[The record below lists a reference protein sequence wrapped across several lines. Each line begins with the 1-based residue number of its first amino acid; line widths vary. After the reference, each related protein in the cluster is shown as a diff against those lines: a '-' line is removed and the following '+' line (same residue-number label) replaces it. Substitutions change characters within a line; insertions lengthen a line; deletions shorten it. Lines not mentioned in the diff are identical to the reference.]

1 MSAVRPDAPRGSPGS
16 LRLRLLAGTLV
27 WVLLTV
33 VVAGWALG
41 RMFSEHVERQF
52 RAELV
57 THLNQLAAHLAIDA
71 EGRPS
76 LGAVLSDPRFA
87 RPYSGLYWQIDVLAD
102 AAPDSARGQEGD
114 AAGRRGALRS
124 RSLWDVVL
132 AVPRDLPADGQVHAH
147 DTEGPDGAPL
157 RMIEQV
163 LRPAEQPDMVLRV
176 IVAAN
181 AALVAEPVARF
192 QRLLAIALALLAA
205 GLAVAALVQ
214 VRVGL
219 RPLARL
225 REGLAAVREGRSGAI
240 DGRFPAEIQPLVEE
254 FNAVLARNAEVVE
267 RARTHAGNLAHAVKT
282 PLAVLANAAEQA
294 LEAGGEQARGGQAVG
309 EQAGG
314 GQAPDAAPAGQLA
327 RLVREQVAL
336 ARTQV
341 EHHLARSRV
350 AAAVGVPGQRTP
362 LRPVIEGLLRL
373 MRKVH
378 AAQALQFELSA
389 CEAQLAF
396 RGEAQDLHE
405 MLGNLIDNASKWA
418 ARQVRVEAGVESG
431 QLLIRIDD
439 DGPGLPPEAREAV
452 FGRGVRADERTP
464 GSGLG
469 LSIVRE
475 LAQLYGGGV
484 ALHASPLG
492 GLRAEL
498 HLPLAA

>member
-1 MSAVRPDAPRGSPGS
+1 MPAVNPASARGGLGS

-27 WVLLTV
+27 WVALTV
-33 VVAGWALG
+33 VVAGWGLG
-41 RMFSEHVERQF
+41 RLFNEHVERQF
-52 RAELV
+52 NAELG
-57 THLNQLAAHLAIDA
+57 THLEQLAAQLTLDVDD
-71 EGRPS
+71 RPA
-76 LGAVLSDPRFA
+76 LRGALSDPRFA
-87 RPYSGLYWQIDVLAD
+87 RPYSGLYWQIDGID
-102 AAPDSARGQEGD
+102 PD
-114 AAGRRGALRS
+114 RRGALRS
-124 RSLWDVVL
+124 RSLWDGVLVV
-132 AVPRDLPADGQVHAH
+132 PGDRPADGERHVHQA
-147 DTEGPDGAPL
+147 EGPDGARL
-157 RMIEQV
+157 QLVEQA
-163 LRPAEQPDMVLRV
+163 LHPAERPELRLRL

-181 AALVAEPVARF
+181 SALIDEPVARF
-192 QRLLAIALALLAA
+192 NRLLLLALGLLAG

-225 REGLAAVREGRSGAI
+225 RDGLAAVRDGRAGAI
-240 DGRFPAEIQPLVEE
+240 QGRFPAEVQPLVDE
-254 FNAVLARNAEVVE
+254 FNAVLVRNAEVVE

-294 LEAGGEQARGGQAVG
+294 AD
-309 EQAGG
+309 
-314 GQAPDAAPAGQLA
+314 DAAAATLA
-327 RLVREQVAL
+327 RLVREQVGL

-341 EHHLARSRV
+341 EHHLARARA

-373 MRKVH
+373 MGKVH
-378 AAQALQFELSA
+378 AARALQFELSA
-389 CEAQLAF
+389 CDPQLAF

-418 ARQVRVEAGVESG
+418 ARQVRVQVDVHGSE
-431 QLLIRIDD
+431 LIVRIDD
-439 DGPGLPPEAREAV
+439 DGPGLRAEAREAV
-452 FGRGVRADERTP
+452 FARGVRADERTP

-484 ALHASPLG
+484 ALLASPLG

-498 HLPLAA
+498 RLPLAA

>member
-1 MSAVRPDAPRGSPGS
+1 MPAVNPASARGGLGS

-27 WVLLTV
+27 WVALTV
-33 VVAGWALG
+33 VVAGWGLG
-41 RMFSEHVERQF
+41 RLFNEHVERQF
-52 RAELV
+52 NAELG
-57 THLNQLAAHLAIDA
+57 THLEQLAAQLTLDVDD
-71 EGRPS
+71 RPA
-76 LGAVLSDPRFA
+76 LRGALSDPRFA
-87 RPYSGLYWQIDVLAD
+87 RPYSGLYWQIDGID
-102 AAPDSARGQEGD
+102 PD
-114 AAGRRGALRS
+114 RRGALRS
-124 RSLWDVVL
+124 RSLWDGVLVV
-132 AVPRDLPADGQVHAH
+132 PGDRPADGERHVHQA
-147 DTEGPDGAPL
+147 EGPDGARL
-157 RMIEQV
+157 QLVEQA
-163 LRPAEQPDMVLRV
+163 LHPAERPELRLRL

-181 AALVAEPVARF
+181 AALIDEPVARF
-192 QRLLAIALALLAA
+192 NRLLLLALGLLAG

-225 REGLAAVREGRSGAI
+225 RDGLAAVRDGRAGAI
-240 DGRFPAEIQPLVEE
+240 QGRFPAEVQPLVDE
-254 FNAVLARNAEVVE
+254 FNAVLVRNAEVVE

-294 LEAGGEQARGGQAVG
+294 AD
-309 EQAGG
+309 
-314 GQAPDAAPAGQLA
+314 DAAAATLA
-327 RLVREQVAL
+327 RLVREQVGL

-341 EHHLARSRV
+341 EHHLARARA

-373 MRKVH
+373 MGKVH
-378 AAQALQFELSA
+378 AARALQFELSA
-389 CEAQLAF
+389 CDPQLAF

-418 ARQVRVEAGVESG
+418 ARQVRVQVDVHGSE
-431 QLLIRIDD
+431 LIVRIDD
-439 DGPGLPPEAREAV
+439 DGPGLRAEAREAV
-452 FGRGVRADERTP
+452 FARGVRADERTP

-484 ALHASPLG
+484 ALLASPLG

-498 HLPLAA
+498 RLPLAA

>member
-1 MSAVRPDAPRGSPGS
+1 MPAVNPASARGGLGS

-27 WVLLTV
+27 WVALTV
-33 VVAGWALG
+33 VVAGWGLG
-41 RMFSEHVERQF
+41 RLFNEHVERQF
-52 RAELV
+52 NAELG
-57 THLNQLAAHLAIDA
+57 THLEQLAAQLTLDVDD
-71 EGRPS
+71 RPA
-76 LGAVLSDPRFA
+76 LRGALSDPRFA
-87 RPYSGLYWQIDVLAD
+87 RPYSGLYWQIDGID
-102 AAPDSARGQEGD
+102 PD
-114 AAGRRGALRS
+114 RRGALRS
-124 RSLWDVVL
+124 RSLWDGVLVV
-132 AVPRDLPADGQVHAH
+132 PGDRPADGERHVHQA
-147 DTEGPDGAPL
+147 EGPDGARL
-157 RMIEQV
+157 QLVEQA
-163 LRPAEQPDMVLRV
+163 LHPAERPELRLRL

-181 AALVAEPVARF
+181 AALIDEPVARF
-192 QRLLAIALALLAA
+192 NRLLVLALGLLAG

-225 REGLAAVREGRSGAI
+225 RDGLAAVRDGRAGAI
-240 DGRFPAEIQPLVEE
+240 QGRFPAEVQPLVDE
-254 FNAVLARNAEVVE
+254 FNAVLVRNAEVVE

-294 LEAGGEQARGGQAVG
+294 AD
-309 EQAGG
+309 
-314 GQAPDAAPAGQLA
+314 DAAAATLA
-327 RLVREQVAL
+327 RLVREQVGL

-341 EHHLARSRV
+341 EHHLARARA

-373 MRKVH
+373 MGKVH
-378 AAQALQFELSA
+378 AARALQFELSA
-389 CEAQLAF
+389 CDPQLAF

-418 ARQVRVEAGVESG
+418 ARQVRVQVDVHGSE
-431 QLLIRIDD
+431 LIVRIDD
-439 DGPGLPPEAREAV
+439 DGPGLRAEAREAV
-452 FGRGVRADERTP
+452 FARGVRADERTP

-484 ALHASPLG
+484 ALLASPLG

-498 HLPLAA
+498 RLPLAA

>member
-1 MSAVRPDAPRGSPGS
+1 MPAVNPASARGGLGS

-27 WVLLTV
+27 WVALTV
-33 VVAGWALG
+33 VVAGWGLG
-41 RMFSEHVERQF
+41 RLFNEHVERQF
-52 RAELV
+52 NAELG
-57 THLNQLAAHLAIDA
+57 THLEQLAAQLTLDVDD
-71 EGRPS
+71 RPA
-76 LGAVLSDPRFA
+76 LRGALSDPRFA
-87 RPYSGLYWQIDVLAD
+87 RPYSGLYWQIDGID
-102 AAPDSARGQEGD
+102 PD
-114 AAGRRGALRS
+114 RRGALRS
-124 RSLWDVVL
+124 RSLWDGVLVV
-132 AVPRDLPADGQVHAH
+132 PGDRPADGERHVHQA
-147 DTEGPDGAPL
+147 EGPDGARL
-157 RMIEQV
+157 QLVEQA
-163 LRPAEQPDMVLRV
+163 LHPAERPELRLRL

-181 AALVAEPVARF
+181 AALIDEPVARF
-192 QRLLAIALALLAA
+192 NRLLVLALGLLAG

-225 REGLAAVREGRSGAI
+225 RDGLAAVRDGRAGAI
-240 DGRFPAEIQPLVEE
+240 QGRFPAEVQPLVDE
-254 FNAVLARNAEVVE
+254 FNAVLVRNAEVVE

-294 LEAGGEQARGGQAVG
+294 AD
-309 EQAGG
+309 
-314 GQAPDAAPAGQLA
+314 DAAAATLA
-327 RLVREQVAL
+327 RLVREQVGL

-341 EHHLARSRV
+341 EHHLARARA

-373 MRKVH
+373 MGKVH
-378 AAQALQFELSA
+378 AARALQFELSA
-389 CEAQLAF
+389 CDPQLAF

-418 ARQVRVEAGVESG
+418 ARQVRVQVDVHGSE
-431 QLLIRIDD
+431 LIVRIDD
-439 DGPGLPPEAREAV
+439 DGPGLRAEAREAV
-452 FGRGVRADERTP
+452 FARGVRADERTP

-484 ALHASPLG
+484 ALLATPHG

-498 HLPLAA
+498 RLPLAA

>member
-1 MSAVRPDAPRGSPGS
+1 MPAVNPASARGGLGS

-27 WVLLTV
+27 WVALTV
-33 VVAGWALG
+33 VVAGWGLG
-41 RMFSEHVERQF
+41 RLFNEHVERQF
-52 RAELV
+52 NAELG
-57 THLNQLAAHLAIDA
+57 THLEQLAAQLTLDVDD
-71 EGRPS
+71 RPA
-76 LGAVLSDPRFA
+76 LRGALSDPRFA
-87 RPYSGLYWQIDVLAD
+87 RPYSGLYWQIDGID
-102 AAPDSARGQEGD
+102 PD
-114 AAGRRGALRS
+114 RRGALRS
-124 RSLWDVVL
+124 RSLWDGVLVV
-132 AVPRDLPADGQVHAH
+132 PGDRPADGERHVHQA
-147 DTEGPDGAPL
+147 EGPDGARL
-157 RMIEQV
+157 QLVEQA
-163 LRPAEQPDMVLRV
+163 LHPAERPELRLRL

-181 AALVAEPVARF
+181 AALIDEPVARF
-192 QRLLAIALALLAA
+192 NRLLVLALGLLAG

-225 REGLAAVREGRSGAI
+225 RDGLAAVRDGRAGAI
-240 DGRFPAEIQPLVEE
+240 QGRFPAEVQPLVDE
-254 FNAVLARNAEVVE
+254 FNAVLVRNAEVVE

-294 LEAGGEQARGGQAVG
+294 AD
-309 EQAGG
+309 
-314 GQAPDAAPAGQLA
+314 DAAAATLA
-327 RLVREQVAL
+327 RLVREQVGL

-341 EHHLARSRV
+341 EHHLSRARA

-373 MRKVH
+373 MGKVH
-378 AAQALQFELSA
+378 AARALQFELSA
-389 CEAQLAF
+389 CDPQLAF

-418 ARQVRVEAGVESG
+418 ARQVRVQVDVHGSE
-431 QLLIRIDD
+431 LIVRIDD
-439 DGPGLPPEAREAV
+439 DGPGLRAEAREAV
-452 FGRGVRADERTP
+452 FARGVRADERTP

-484 ALHASPLG
+484 ALLASPLG

-498 HLPLAA
+498 RLPLAA